1 MTIEE
6 QERRVLQEALVN
18 TLGPRPADTLMHYL
32 PPVGWADV
40 ATKHDLDAL
49 EEKIGLR
56 IDSLRME
63 VNAGLAGVH
72 AKIDTQRADVDTKID
87 TGLADV
93 HTKIDTGLAS
103 VHTRIDTGLA
113 GLHTKI
119 DTGLADVHTKI
130 DTGLADVRIEIA
142 GVRTELY
149 RSMTQQT
156 WRIIGSFVAA
166 QGLLFTALKLF

>member
-1 MTIEE
+1 MTVEE

-40 ATKHDLDAL
+40 ATKHDLDVL
-49 EEKIGLR
+49 EEKLGLR

-63 VNAGLAGVH
+63 FNAELAGVH
-72 AKIDTQRADVDTKID
+72 AKV
-87 TGLADV
+87 G
-93 HTKIDTGLAS
+93 
-103 VHTRIDTGLA
+103 TGLA

-149 RSMTQQT
+149 RAMTQQT

>member
-1 MTIEE
+1 MTVEE

-40 ATKHDLDAL
+40 ATKHDLDVL
-49 EEKIGLR
+49 EEKLGLR

-63 VNAGLAGVH
+63 FNAELAGVH
-72 AKIDTQRADVDTKID
+72 AKVGTGLAGLHTKID

-93 HTKIDTGLAS
+93 
-103 VHTRIDTGLA
+103 
-113 GLHTKI
+113 HTKI

-149 RSMTQQT
+149 RAMTQQT

>member
-119 DTGLADVHTKI
+119 DTGLADV
-130 DTGLADVRIEIA
+130 RIEIA